1 MTLTIT
7 DRGDMDTPQES
18 LAEISPSHSHGSEVE
33 TRQETWQQ
41 SVDSLLRVAIEQTTE
56 GVIIT
61 DVQGIITYVNPA
73 FESISGYRKSEVV
86 GQTPR
91 MLQSGEHEA
100 AFYRQ
105 LWETISAGKVWR
117 GRFINRRRDG
127 ARYIVDATITPV
139 RDAGGHITH
148 YVSLQRD
155 VTREVQLEEQYHQ
168 SQKMEVLGQLTA
180 GIAHDFNNVLTAV
193 NGYAELMQTQLSSDH
208 PAHDMARKLLRE
220 GQRGADLV
228 RQLLVF
234 SRKQVNRPQVL
245 NVNALIIEME
255 VMLQRIIGEHIQLSM
270 RLAQDLWLIKAD
282 PAQIEQVIANLVV
295 NARDA
300 MPHGGRLSIETVNVV
315 LDQHYVSTHLEARP
329 GDYVALIVSDN
340 GVGMPPEVKLHLF
353 EPFFTTKGR
362 GKGTGLG
369 LATVYGIVKQH
380 GGSIW
385 VYSEPGIGTTFK
397 IYLPRLQEEEQFT
410 ACSEVTERA
419 CDGRETILL
428 VEDDPSVRD
437 LTELIL
443 RRHGYLVLSAE
454 NGREALRLTREH
466 PGRIDL
472 LLSDIVLPD
481 ISAVTLTEQ
490 LKRFHPRL
498 KTLYMSGYGYE
509 VIARYVSALGHITLL
524 QKPFSSA
531 DLTRQVRS
539 ALDAPVASEVWN
551 SLSIPT
557 RAPGSPSKK
566 SEGRAPWHR
575 LPRYPHAPDMLRP
588 PLK

>member
-1 MTLTIT
+1 MTLTIAE
-7 DRGDMDTPQES
+7 RGDMDTPQES
-18 LAEISPSHSHGSEVE
+18 LAGVSPSRSHAGGVE
-33 TRQETWQQ
+33 ARQGAWQQ

-61 DVQGIITYVNPA
+61 DVQGVITYVNPA
-73 FESISGYRKSEVV
+73 FESMSGYRKSEVV

-91 MLQSGEHEA
+91 VLQSGEHEA

-105 LWETISAGKVWR
+105 LWETISTGKVWR
-117 GRFINRRRDG
+117 GRFVNRSRDG
-127 ARYIVDATITPV
+127 ARYVVDATITPV
-139 RDAGGHITH
+139 RDADGHITH

-155 VTREVQLEEQYHQ
+155 VTREVQLEEQYRQ

-208 PAHDMARKLLRE
+208 PAHDMALKLLRA

-255 VMLQRIIGEHIQLSM
+255 IMLQRIIGEHIQLST

-282 PAQIEQVIANLVV
+282 PAQIEQVVVNLVV

-300 MPHGGRLSIETVNVV
+300 MPHGGHLSIETANVV
-315 LDQHYVSTHLEARP
+315 LDQHYVSTHLEAHP

-340 GVGMPPEVKLHLF
+340 GVGMTPEVKLHLF

-385 VYSEPGIGTTFK
+385 VYSEPNIGTTFK

-410 ACSEVTERA
+410 ACGEATERV
-419 CDGRETILL
+419 CGGREAILL

-443 RRHGYLVLSAE
+443 RRHGYTVLSAE
-454 NGREALRLTREH
+454 NGREALRLAREH

-481 ISAVTLTEQ
+481 ISAIMLTEQ

-498 KTLYMSGYGYE
+498 KILYMSGYGYE
-509 VIARYVSALGHITLL
+509 VIARYVPTIGHVTLL
-524 QKPFSSA
+524 QKPFSSM
-531 DLTRQVRS
+531 DLARQVRNV
-539 ALDAPVASEVWN
+539 LDAPAASDVRDG
-551 SLSIPT
+551 LSIPT
-557 RAPGSPSKK
+557 RAPGHPGKK
-566 SEGRAPWHR
+566 PDSHAPWHR
-575 LPRYPHAPDMLRP
+575 LPRYPHTPDMLRP

>member
-1 MTLTIT
+1 MGQK
-7 DRGDMDTPQES
+7 D
-18 LAEISPSHSHGSEVE
+18 
-33 TRQETWQQ
+33 WQQ

-61 DVQGIITYVNPA
+61 DVQGTITYVNPA
-73 FESISGYRKSEVV
+73 FESMSGYQKSEVI
-86 GQTPR
+86 GRTPR
-91 MLQSGEHEA
+91 ILQSGEHDA

-105 LWETISAGKVWR
+105 LWDTIRAGGVWR
-117 GRFINRRRDG
+117 GRFVNRRRDG

-139 RDAGGHITH
+139 RDADGHITH
-148 YVSLQRD
+148 YISLQHD
-155 VTREVQLEEQYHQ
+155 VTREVGLEEQYRQ

-193 NGYAELMQTQLSSDH
+193 NGYAELVQAQLGSDH
-208 PAHDMARKLLRE
+208 PAHDMVLKLLRA

-234 SRKQVNRPQVL
+234 SRKQANRPQVL
-245 NVNALIIEME
+245 NVNVLITEIEA
-255 VMLQRIIGEHIQLSM
+255 MLRRIIGEHIQLSTH
-270 RLAQDLWLIKAD
+270 LAQNLWLIKAD
-282 PAQIEQVIANLVV
+282 PAQIEQVLVNLVV

-300 MPHGGRLSIETVNVV
+300 MPHGGCISIETANVV
-315 LDQHYVSTHLEARP
+315 LDEHYVSTHLEACP
-329 GDYVALIVSDN
+329 GDYVALIVSDT
-340 GVGMPPEVKLHLF
+340 GVGMSPEVKLHLF

-385 VYSEPGIGTTFK
+385 VYSEPGVGTTFK
-397 IYLPRLQEEEQFT
+397 IYLPRLQEDEQL
-410 ACSEVTERA
+410 AVRSEVTERP

-443 RRHGYLVLSAE
+443 RRHGYTVLSAE
-454 NGREALRLTREH
+454 TGREGLHLAKEH
-466 PGRIDL
+466 PGKIDL

-481 ISAVTLTEQ
+481 LSAVMLTEQ
-490 LKRFHPRL
+490 LKRLYPRIR
-498 KTLYMSGYGYE
+498 TLYMSGYGYE
-509 VIARYVSALGHITLL
+509 VIARHIPALGHITFL
-524 QKPFSSA
+524 QKPFSA
-531 DLTRQVRS
+531 AELTRQVRNV
-539 ALDAPVASEVWN
+539 LDAPTTTEAWN
-551 SLSIPT
+551 SVSLPS
-557 RAPGSPSKK
+557 RAPGHAGKK
-566 SEGRAPWHR
+566 SEGHAPWHK
-575 LPRYPHAPDMLRP
+575 LPRHPHAPDMLRP

>member
-1 MTLTIT
+1 MGQK
-7 DRGDMDTPQES
+7 D
-18 LAEISPSHSHGSEVE
+18 
-33 TRQETWQQ
+33 WQQ

-61 DVQGIITYVNPA
+61 DVQGTITYVNPA
-73 FESISGYRKSEVV
+73 FESMSGYQKSEVI
-86 GQTPR
+86 GRTPR
-91 MLQSGEHEA
+91 ILQSGEHDA

-105 LWETISAGKVWR
+105 LWDTIRAGGVWR
-117 GRFINRRRDG
+117 GRFVNRRRDG

-139 RDAGGHITH
+139 RDADGHITH
-148 YVSLQRD
+148 YISLQHD
-155 VTREVQLEEQYHQ
+155 VTREVGLEEQYRQ

-193 NGYAELMQTQLSSDH
+193 NGYAELVQAQLGSDH
-208 PAHDMARKLLRE
+208 PAHDMVLKLLRA

-234 SRKQVNRPQVL
+234 SRKQANRPQVL
-245 NVNALIIEME
+245 NVNVLITEIEA
-255 VMLQRIIGEHIQLSM
+255 MLRRIIGEHIQLSTH
-270 RLAQDLWLIKAD
+270 LAQNLWLIKAD
-282 PAQIEQVIANLVV
+282 PAQIEQVLVNLVV

-300 MPHGGRLSIETVNVV
+300 MPHGGCISIETANVV
-315 LDQHYVSTHLEARP
+315 LDEHYVSTHLEACP
-329 GDYVALIVSDN
+329 GDYVALIVSDT
-340 GVGMPPEVKLHLF
+340 GVGMSPEVKLHLF

-385 VYSEPGIGTTFK
+385 VYSEPGVGTTFK
-397 IYLPRLQEEEQFT
+397 IYLPRLQEDEQL
-410 ACSEVTERA
+410 AVRSEVTERP

-443 RRHGYLVLSAE
+443 RRHGYTVLSAE
-454 NGREALRLTREH
+454 TGREGLRLAKEH
-466 PGRIDL
+466 PGKIDL

-481 ISAVTLTEQ
+481 LSAVMLTEQ
-490 LKRFHPRL
+490 LKRLYPRIR
-498 KTLYMSGYGYE
+498 TLYMSGYGYE
-509 VIARYVSALGHITLL
+509 VIARHIPALGHITFL
-524 QKPFSSA
+524 QKPFSA
-531 DLTRQVRS
+531 AELTRQVRNV
-539 ALDAPVASEVWN
+539 LDAPTTTEAWN
-551 SLSIPT
+551 SVSLPS
-557 RAPGSPSKK
+557 RAPGHAGKK
-566 SEGRAPWHR
+566 SEGHAPWHK
-575 LPRYPHAPDMLRP
+575 LPRHPHAPDMLRP

>member
-1 MTLTIT
+1 MGLKIT
-7 DRGDMDTPQES
+7 KHEGMDTPQES
-18 LAEISPSHSHGSEVE
+18 LTGASSSHSHIVGFEATHEV
-33 TRQETWQQ
+33 RQQ

-61 DVQGIITYVNPA
+61 DGQGTITYVNPA
-73 FESISGYRKSEVV
+73 FELMSGYQKSEVI
-86 GQTPR
+86 GRTPR
-91 MLQSGEHEA
+91 MLQSGEHDV
-100 AFYRQ
+100 AFYRE
-105 LWETISAGKVWR
+105 LWEIIRAGKVWR
-117 GRFINRRRDG
+117 GRFVNRRRDG

-139 RDAGGHITH
+139 RDPDGHITH
-148 YVSLQRD
+148 YISLQRD
-155 VTREVQLEEQYHQ
+155 VTREVELEEQYRQ

-208 PAHDMARKLLRE
+208 PAHDMVLKLLRA

-234 SRKQVNRPQVL
+234 SRKQVNQPQVL
-245 NVNALIIEME
+245 DVNALITEIEA
-255 VMLQRIIGEHIQLSM
+255 MLRRIIGEHIQLST

-282 PAQIEQVIANLVV
+282 PAQIEQVIVNLVV

-300 MPHGGRLSIETVNVV
+300 MPHGGRLSIETANVV
-315 LDQHYVSTHLEARP
+315 LDEHYVSTHLEARP
-329 GDYVALIVSDN
+329 GDYVALIVSDT
-340 GVGMPPEVKLHLF
+340 GVGMSSEVKLHLF

-380 GGSIW
+380 SGSIW
-385 VYSEPGIGTTFK
+385 VYSEPGVGTTFK
-397 IYLPRLQEEEQFT
+397 IYLPRLQEDEQLT
-410 ACSEVTERA
+410 IHSEVIGRP

-428 VEDDPSVRD
+428 VEDDSSVRD

-443 RRHGYLVLSAE
+443 RRHGYTVLSAE
-454 NGREALRLTREH
+454 NGKEALRLAKEH
-466 PGRIDL
+466 PGKIDL

-481 ISAVTLTEQ
+481 LSAVTLTEQ
-490 LKRFHPRL
+490 LKRFYPRV
-498 KTLYMSGYGYE
+498 KALYMSGYGYE
-509 VIARYVSALGHITLL
+509 VIARYIPALGHITLL

-531 DLTRQVRS
+531 DLARQVRNV
-539 ALDAPVASEVWN
+539 LDAPVAEVR
-551 SLSIPT
+551 SGLSISSA
-557 RAPGSPSKK
+557 APGHPGKK
-566 SEGRAPWHR
+566 STGHAPWHR

>member
-1 MTLTIT
+1 MSLKIT
-7 DRGDMDTPQES
+7 DREDMDTPQET
-18 LAEISPSHSHGSEVE
+18 LAGISPPHSHVSGVE
-33 TRQETWQQ
+33 AEQEGQPQ

-91 MLQSGEHEA
+91 MLQSGEHDA

-117 GRFINRRRDG
+117 GRFVNRRRDG
-127 ARYIVDATITPV
+127 ARYVVDATITPV
-139 RDAGGHITH
+139 HDAGGHITH
-148 YVSLQRD
+148 YVSLQRN
-155 VTREVQLEEQYHQ
+155 VTREVQLEEQYRQ

-208 PAHDMARKLLRE
+208 PAHDMARKLLRA

-234 SRKQVNRPQVL
+234 SRKQANRPQVL
-245 NVNALIIEME
+245 NVNALITEME
-255 VMLQRIIGEHIQLSM
+255 VMLQRIIGEHIQLNT

-282 PAQIEQVIANLVV
+282 PAQIEQVVVNLVV

-300 MPHGGRLSIETVNVV
+300 MPHGGHLSIETANAV

-340 GVGMPPEVKLHLF
+340 GVGMTPEVKLHLF

-397 IYLPRLQEEEQFT
+397 IYLPRLQEEEQLM
-410 ACSEVTERA
+410 ARNEVTERA

-428 VEDDPSVRD
+428 VEDDLSVRD
-437 LTELIL
+437 LTEMIL
-443 RRHGYLVLSAE
+443 RRHGYTVLSAE
-454 NGREALRLTREH
+454 NGREALRLAREH

-472 LLSDIVLPD
+472 LLSDVVLPD
-481 ISAVTLTEQ
+481 ISAIMLTEQ
-490 LKRFHPRL
+490 LKRFYPRL

-509 VIARYVSALGHITLL
+509 VIARYVPAIGHVALL
-524 QKPFSSA
+524 QKPFSSM
-531 DLTRQVRS
+531 DLARQVRN
-539 ALDAPVASEVWN
+539 ALDAPAASEVWN
-551 SLSIPT
+551 SLGIPT
-557 RAPGSPSKK
+557 RTPGHPGKK
-566 SEGRAPWHR
+566 SDSHAPWHR
-575 LPRYPHAPDMLRP
+575 LPRYPHTPDMLRP